1 MQARGA
7 APCVARLLACHVA
20 SVLRRCGV
28 SAPARGVAFAAPPLP
43 PPHPLVACRGWGRA
57 RSAALPP
64 YLLRAYTSVPHG
76 GVAEDDEDAAK
87 AAAAAAAAA
96 RPVSSDV
103 AAERDRAVTRAMRM
117 VASRRARAPCTAR
130 P

>member
-1 MQARGA
+1 M
-7 APCVARLLACHVA
+7 P
-20 SVLRRCGV
+20 
-28 SAPARGVAFAAPPLP
+28 
-43 PPHPLVACRGWGRA
+43 
-57 RSAALPP
+57 
-64 YLLRAYTSVPHG
+64 RAYTSVSHG
-76 GVAEDDEDAAK
+76 GVDEDDEDTQAA

-117 VASRRARAPCTAR
+117 VANRRARAPCTRTAR